1 LPFIQIAERF
11 NGPTSSAHGGYT
23 CGRLAKL
30 IHSNSAVAVTLLAP
44 PPLGS
49 ELRVASSGE
58 RLQLWHGE
66 QLLATATTVGAGQ
79 PAEPLGWAAADQPED
94 CFAGF
99 RWHPFASCFVCG
111 TERPDGMR
119 LLATPVPGRP
129 NTVAAGW
136 TPAAELA
143 DEHGR
148 LVVSLTGLPRCGE
161 RHVVVGC
168 LDRQVGRTAWVR
180 TALYDDAGTVLA
192 TGQAQ
197 WLSVDPTSF
206 SADPASFPASFRASG

>member
-1 LPFIQIAERF
+1 
-11 NGPTSSAHGGYT
+11 
-23 CGRLAKL
+23 L

-44 PPLGS
+44 PPLDS
-49 ELRVASSGE
+49 ELRVAGSGE

-66 QLLATATTVGAGQ
+66 QLIATATTVGAGQ

-111 TERPDGMR
+111 TERQDGMR

-148 LVVSLTGLPRCGE
+148 VLPEFVWAALDCPGGWTAIDTDRRETLVLGRLVVRLTGQPRCGE

-192 TGQAQ
+192 SGQAQ
-197 WLSVDPTSF
+197 WLSVDP
-206 SADPASFPASFRASG
+206 ASFGASG